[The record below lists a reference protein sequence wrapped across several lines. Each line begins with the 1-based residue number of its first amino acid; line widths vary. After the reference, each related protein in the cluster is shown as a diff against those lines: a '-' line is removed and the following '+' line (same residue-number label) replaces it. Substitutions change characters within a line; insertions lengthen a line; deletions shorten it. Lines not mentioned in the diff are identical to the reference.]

1 MDVKIVKTQTDDIDG
16 TFLFD
21 SIECYLN
28 KNNYPKNLVIK
39 KFKLQNEKFRK
50 TITELKKTIKK
61 ADDTV
66 TTFNN
71 TIEKI
76 KRSNERRVEVLMKSN
91 V

>member
-1 MDVKIVKTQTDDIDG
+1 LSGATDTQNRQI
-16 TFLFD
+16 
-21 SIECYLN
+21 
-28 KNNYPKNLVIK
+28 P
-39 KFKLQNEKFRK
+39 
-50 TITELKKTIKK
+50 TIKK